1 MCGIPRKLYEIS
13 SKGADGMVDEALLVK
28 LQSENARLKQCVVQL
43 YSSNA
48 NKESSLESELNAMRD
63 RVHQLEN
70 EKQTDRSVQAAK
82 YLTEIA
88 SLKVS
93 L

>member
-1 MCGIPRKLYEIS
+1 MYEIS

-28 LQSENARLKQCVVQL
+28 LQSENARLKQCIVQL
-43 YSSNA
+43 YASNA
-48 NKESSLESELNAMRD
+48 NTESSLESELNAMRD